1 MDKKAFFE
9 HFYKTYFD
17 AIESYCFRL
26 IGDKTLATDFAQ
38 EGFSRFWE
46 KIDVVSY
53 NEKSSLSYIYIT
65 VRNIC
70 YDYYRDHA
78 NTIHESIDEDTL
90 KIMADDATF
99 LDEVTRMETIRN
111 VQTMINRLNGRK
123 LEIIKLCLQ
132 GKKNAEIAELLGIS
146 VNTVKSTKREAYDDL
161 RNWFGPSYYKDK
173 EDTEGLST
181 QYLLF
186 ALLLEL
192 SALTSYAS

>member
-1 MDKKAFFE
+1 MQQTSLK
-9 HFYKTYFD
+9 
-17 AIESYCFRL
+17 
-26 IGDKTLATDFAQ
+26 
-38 EGFSRFWE
+38 GFSRFWE